1 MTIYQT
7 RLSNGYENKQMLS
20 KEDIT
25 KEGIIVMII
34 VWSLFAF
41 GIFLFDGHL
50 NNIVEVL
57 TG

>member
-1 MTIYQT
+1 MF
-7 RLSNGYENKQMLS
+7 NK
-20 KEDIT
+20 EEIT

-34 VWSLFAF
+34 VWSLIAF